1 MSKPRQI
8 SNILNLPRPL
18 AYSTM
23 QSIRFGFV
31 STSFSQVPSR
41 STDFIKTSTL
51 PAWLQNRICEHVSG
65 TCAQLGQSGQRDCS
79 QGLFPLA
86 KVMSMICL
94 QAHIWN
100 ILGTLLRAI
109 WIISQS
115 TLSNWSAKR
124 MLASWNRDR
133 ASCLCTQNCS
143 LSPLSEVSLLLPRNT
158 QMGSRGN
165 RLAWASSCA

>member
-8 SNILNLPRPL
+8 SDILNLPRPL

-23 QSIRFGFV
+23 QSIRFGSV

-65 TCAQLGQSGQRDCS
+65 TCAQLGQSGQRDHS
-79 QGLFPLA
+79 QGLFALA
-86 KVMSMICL
+86 GAMSMICL

-124 MLASWNRDR
+124 TLASYRTETGQ
-133 ASCLCTQNCS
+133 AVCAPEIAI
-143 LSPLSEVSLLLPRNT
+143 SPLYWR
-158 QMGSRGN
+158 
-165 RLAWASSCA
+165 

>member
-1 MSKPRQI
+1 MSKLRQI
-8 SNILNLPRPL
+8 SDILNLPPPL

-23 QSIRFGFV
+23 QLIRFGSV

-41 STDFIKTSTL
+41 SVDFIKTSTL
-51 PAWLQNRICEHVSG
+51 PTWLQNRICKHVSG
-65 TCAQLGQSGQRDCS
+65 TCAQLGQSGQRERS
-79 QGLFPLA
+79 QGLFPLTGA
-86 KVMSMICL
+86 MSMICL

-100 ILGTLLRAI
+100 ILGTLLRVI

-124 MLASWNRDR
+124 TLASWNQDR
-133 ASCLCTQNCS
+133 ASCLCTQNCN

-165 RLAWASSCA
+165 RLM